1 MTYSGHDP
9 MRIEGEEYVRRLTED
24 GVVAKVSLYP
34 EAIHGFFLVAGE
46 LDAGKKCIDE
56 TAMALRSAFNS
67 H

>member
-1 MTYSGHDP
+1 